1 MSLKFFSLIFVSF
14 WSWFLSRRWKCLIP
28 RATFLWPMA
37 RQELCEGGCPP
48 VNYIFDVKITDFRG
62 GRFYNATITRQ
73 IIQRNKNFTLGLN
86 GIKNSYDWKILVPK
100 NLTDRKSKKKK
111 IETKLQMAC
120 SWFEMVSWNLV
131 RAQPRRAGLLI
142 LGRILKQNISRRK
155 STHNRKK
162 NENWQQLAFSEK
174 CELCYFLFVKI
185 FPFILR
191 SCNARQPAR
200 PAKPDG
206 QPIDR
211 RKKTACC

>member
-73 IIQRNKNFTLGLN
+73 ITQRNKNFTLGLN

-111 IETKLQMAC
+111 YWNQTANGMFVIWNGQLKFSSSPTKESGTSNFRQNFETK
-120 SWFEMVSWNLV
+120 
-131 RAQPRRAGLLI
+131 
-142 LGRILKQNISRRK
+142 
-155 STHNRKK
+155 
-162 NENWQQLAFSEK
+162 
-174 CELCYFLFVKI
+174 YF
-185 FPFILR
+185 
-191 SCNARQPAR
+191 
-200 PAKPDG
+200 
-206 QPIDR
+206 
-211 RKKTACC
+211 